1 MSETP
6 NPNKSELD
14 DDLPEL
20 SQGQRRIITTES
32 IILGFLLG
40 AVLIWWAFPWKDG
53 HISHGPVHLSA
64 TVETLL
70 VALYLTMVV
79 AYCGFK
85 MPTFFTRS
93 NFWSTFA
100 LVVFAGH
107 ISLFFDS
114 FAVIL
119 LLSTGIVFFPT
130 QTPNNFNAFAVK
142 AMAAFAAL
150 TVGGGFYLGELWG
163 LPYYIT
169 AGLDNPNAGWPL
181 LLVLTPYSIVL
192 GLIAGAAFPV
202 QIQAAPFDRK
212 QAMAGAEFVVALLAI
227 IITHNPFFCIGLVF
241 LYSAI
246 SPLWYGMRGHK
257 DTLDLV
263 HRTAHELT
271 DGGLNALGLIMLA
284 VLIQQIPGM
293 GEMIT
298 AKLHGLGLFVGAAIS
313 SPFAGAMV
321 APPASLE
328 EFYWNLSLIMLGAP
342 MFVFSSLVAIVVFTN
357 QIRREE
363 LPSWMLIPAR
373 AIGFR
378 GPYVP
383 EAIAYTLLVIPMNIG
398 LAVLIILANKMGWFV
413 DLGVMLGMDEVLK
426 AALEEAA
433 SKGAGVS
440 AGH

>member
-1 MSETP
+1 MQE
-6 NPNKSELD
+6 NPDTQENLD
-14 DDLPEL
+14 EDLPEL
-20 SQGQRRIITTES
+20 STGQRRIITTES

-53 HISHGPVHLSA
+53 HISHGPLHLSA

-130 QTPNNFNAFAVK
+130 QKANNFNAFAVK
-142 AMAAFAAL
+142 AIAAFAAL

-169 AGLDNPNAGWPL
+169 AGLDTPNAGWPL
-181 LLVLTPYSIVL
+181 LVVLTPYSIFL
-192 GLIAGAAFPV
+192 GLIAGAFFPV
-202 QIQAAPFDRK
+202 QIQKAPFDRQ
-212 QAMAGAEFVVALLAI
+212 QALAGLEFVVALLAI
-227 IITHNPFFCIGLVF
+227 IITHNPFFCIGLLF
-241 LYSAI
+241 IYSAV

-313 SPFAGAMV
+313 SPFAGAM
-321 APPASLE
+321 AAMPASLD
-328 EFYWNLSLIMLGAP
+328 EFYLNLSLIMLGAP

-363 LPSWMLIPAR
+363 LPSWMLLPAK

-383 EAIAYTLLVIPMNIG
+383 EAIAYTLLVIPMNLG
-398 LAVLIILANKMGWFV
+398 LAILVILANQMGWFA
-413 DLGVMLGMDEVLK
+413 DLGAMLGMDEVLQ
-426 AALEEAA
+426 AAIAEAA
-433 SKGAGVS
+433 NMAGD
-440 AGH
+440 AAAH